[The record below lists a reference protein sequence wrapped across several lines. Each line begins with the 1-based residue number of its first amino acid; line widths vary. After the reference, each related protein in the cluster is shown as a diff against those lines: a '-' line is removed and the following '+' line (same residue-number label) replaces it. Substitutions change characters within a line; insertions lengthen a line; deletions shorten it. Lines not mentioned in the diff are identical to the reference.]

1 MLNKYKYICMN
12 DSGKILKGEIIEG
25 TLEDAK
31 KELKNKYK
39 IILKIKL
46 ENESFK
52 KISLNKLR
60 LFIKTMGNLLEGGI
74 SLKNALRINLELLK
88 DAKAK
93 NMVEKLIVNIEMG
106 YSLSEILK
114 KYTKLK
120 KIYIVFLEVG
130 EITGNIGKAFKIIDI
145 IQERE
150 KKYKMKFYGIM
161 AYPFITIVFSFFI
174 LIGMS
179 IFIVPKILEIYSTSG
194 IKLPIITKIIII
206 ILEFLRKYFY
216 IIFLFIFILTYGL
229 KNKKIKNVIFKTS
242 FFKKVFQE
250 GIGTYFAI
258 VLGNLLVGGLSLIT
272 ALNFLKEIFERDQ
285 EKEIIEKMI
294 LRIKIG
300 DTLGNICEEIK
311 IFTLEELALIKISEE
326 TGELSKTFLLIGQM
340 RENKLQEKLN
350 LLLKIGEPILI
361 IGVGIFLSFFII
373 GLYLPFFSLGDSLNL

>member
-1 MLNKYKYICMN
+1 MLNKYIYSCMN
-12 DSGKILKGEIIEG
+12 ESGKILKGEILEVS
-25 TLEDAK
+25 LEDAK

-46 ENESFK
+46 DNENLK
-52 KISLNKLR
+52 KISPNKLK
-60 LFIKTMGNLLEGGI
+60 LFIKTMGSLLEGGI
-74 SLKNALRINLELLK
+74 TLKNALKTNLKLLK
-88 DAKAK
+88 DAKVK
-93 NMVEKLIVNIEMG
+93 KMVEKLIDNIEMG

-114 KYTKLK
+114 KYTKIK

-130 EITGNIGKAFKIIDI
+130 EVTGNIGKAFKIIDTM
-145 IQERE
+145 QERE
-150 KKYKMKFYGIM
+150 SKYKMKFYGIM
-161 AYPFITIVFSFFI
+161 AYPLITIIFSFFI

-179 IFIVPKILEIYSTSG
+179 IFIAPKILEIYSTSEA
-194 IKLPIITKIIII
+194 KLPIITRIIII
-206 ILEFLRKYFY
+206 ILEILKKYFY
-216 IIFLFIFILTYGL
+216 IIFLFIFLFIYGL
-229 KNKKIKNVIFKTS
+229 KNKKIRNVIFKIS
-242 FFKKVFQE
+242 FLKKVFQE

-294 LRIKIG
+294 LRIKMG

-350 LLLKIGEPILI
+350 LLLKIGEPLLI
-361 IGVGIFLSFFII
+361 VGVGIFLSFFII
-373 GLYLPFFSLGDSLNL
+373 GLYLPFFFLGDSLSL